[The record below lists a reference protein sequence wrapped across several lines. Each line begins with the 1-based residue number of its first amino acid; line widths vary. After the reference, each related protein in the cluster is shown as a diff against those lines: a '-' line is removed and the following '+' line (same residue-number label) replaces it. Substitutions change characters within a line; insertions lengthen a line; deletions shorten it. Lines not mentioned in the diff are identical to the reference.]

1 MTCRIHAHVA
11 NVSVYFVNMSNVA
24 VNVSADVNVANVN
37 IVPVTL
43 NHVTLNHATLPYNNI
58 MSAARRESTGRSV
71 GPLNV
76 TGINNQ
82 RKMWIQQ
89 VMMDDWGIQLLLK
102 CSCSA

>member
-1 MTCRIHAHVA
+1 M
-11 NVSVYFVNMSNVA
+11 
-24 VNVSADVNVANVN
+24 SADVNIADVN

-43 NHVTLNHATLPYNNI
+43 NYATLPHNNI

-82 RKMWIQQ
+82 CKMWIQQ